1 MSFVATMLERAK
13 AAGRRPVLYEV
24 HGADLVPT
32 SGDVLLDGVARAR
45 GFLRSAGVRPGDRVA
60 LLGPNSS
67 LWVSLDLAILAEGA
81 IAVPLYARQAPEE
94 LAGMLRDAEPA
105 ALIAADAPLA
115 AAVASAWPEHAPI
128 ARYDEVFACAPL
140 VEAPV
145 ALEAGATATLIYTSG
160 TSGEPKGVMLTAGG
174 VDHMLGVTVARLA
187 AMSGASRAEDRVF
200 HYLPFCFAGSR
211 IMLWSQLFRGN
222 PLMMSTDLTRLQE
235 EMATAAPHYMLNVPA
250 LLERIRAGVERKIAE
265 RGDTIASVYANA
277 IAAHEGRGGGLK
289 GAAALALAR
298 TLVFPRIARLIG
310 PNLEFLACGS
320 ASLAEG
326 TQRWFQAI
334 GIPVYQIYGLTETTA
349 IVTIDDVANVRPGR
363 VGHAIDGCE
372 IRVGEGG
379 ELLCRGPNL
388 FAGYWRR
395 PDATDEMLRDGWLH
409 TGDQVEVDATG
420 SVKII
425 GRVKDVLVP
434 ESGHNVAPLPIE
446 ERLVAAATGVEQA
459 VVVGHGRP
467 HLVAIVTGSAGD
479 AELERAR
486 EQVNAQLPHYQ
497 RLRRLWRAPEP
508 FTVENGLL
516 TANQKLRRRAIETR
530 YRDAI
535 EALYARGVDA

>member
-1 MSFVATMLERAK
+1 MSFVTTILDQAR
-13 AAGRRPVLYEV
+13 AAGVRPVLFEV

-45 GFLRSAGVRPGDRVA
+45 RFLRDAGVRAGDRVA

-67 LWVSLDLAILAEGA
+67 LWVTLDLAILCEGA
-81 IAVPLYARQAPEE
+81 IGVPLYARQAPSE
-94 LAGMLRDAEPA
+94 LAGMLRDAAPA
-105 ALIAADAPLA
+105 ALIAADAVLA
-115 AAVASAWPEHAPI
+115 AAVAAAWPEHAPI

-145 ALEAGATATLIYTSG
+145 ALEAGATVTLIYTSG
-160 TSGEPKGVMLTAGG
+160 TSGEPKGVMLTAGN
-174 VDHMLGVTVARLA
+174 VEHMLGVTVARLA
-187 AMSGASRAEDRVF
+187 AMSGAGRAQDRVF

-211 IMLWSQLFRGN
+211 IMLWSQLHRGN
-222 PLMMSTDLTRLQE
+222 PLMMSSDLARLQE

-250 LLERIRAGVERKIAE
+250 LLERIRAGVDKKIAE
-265 RGDTIASVYANA
+265 RGGAVAGLYARA
-277 IAAHEGRGGGLK
+277 IAAHNGAPGVA
-289 GAAALALAR
+289 GAAALALAQV
-298 TLVFPRIARLIG
+298 LVFPRIAGLIG
-310 PNLEFLACGS
+310 ANLEFLACGS
-320 ASLAEG
+320 AALSEN
-326 TQRWFQAI
+326 TQRWFRAI

-349 IVTIDDVANVRPGR
+349 IVTIDDVANVQPGR

-379 ELLCRGPNL
+379 ELVCRGPNV

-395 PDATDEMLRDGWLH
+395 ADATAEMLRDGWLH
-409 TGDQVEVDATG
+409 TGDQVEIDATG

-446 ERLVAAATGVEQA
+446 ERLVGASAVVDQA

-467 HLVAIVTGSAGD
+467 YLVALVTGAAD
-479 AELERAR
+479 AEELDRVR
-486 EQVNAQLPHYQ
+486 EAVNAQLPHYM
-497 RLRRLWRAPEP
+497 RVRRLWRAPEA

-516 TANQKLRRRAIETR
+516 TANQKLRRRAIEAH
-530 YRDAI
+530 YRDAV
-535 EALYARGVDA
+535 EAMYA